1 MVISHYLEDYLYVAI
16 FSLVGLGF
24 VWVSLT
30 LSRRVGPAE
39 PSEGKLSTYECG
51 ETPIGYPWIQFH
63 VRYYIFALI
72 FVIFDIEAVFLYP
85 WAIVFR
91 KLGLFGFVEMM
102 IFIAVLALGL
112 AYAWRKGVLDWV

>member
-1 MVISHYLEDYLYVAI
+1 MIAHYLEDYLDVAV

-24 VWVSLT
+24 VFMVLT
-30 LSRRVGPAE
+30 LSRLIG
-39 PSEGKLSTYECG
+39 PSEPNEKKLATYECG
-51 ETPIGYPWIQFH
+51 EVPIGDPWIQFH

-85 WAIVFR
+85 WALVFKR
-91 KLGLFGFVEMM
+91 LGLFGLGEMM

-112 AYAWRKGVLDWV
+112 VYAWRKGVLDWV

>member
-1 MVISHYLEDYLYVAI
+1 MIVHFLEDYLDVAI

-24 VWVSLT
+24 VSITLT
-30 LSRRVGPAE
+30 MSRLVAPLE
-39 PSEGKLSTYECG
+39 PNEKKLATYECG
-51 ETPIGYPWIQFH
+51 EVPIGDPWIQFH

-85 WAIVFR
+85 WGLVFR
-91 KLGLFGFVEMM
+91 RLGVFGFVEMM